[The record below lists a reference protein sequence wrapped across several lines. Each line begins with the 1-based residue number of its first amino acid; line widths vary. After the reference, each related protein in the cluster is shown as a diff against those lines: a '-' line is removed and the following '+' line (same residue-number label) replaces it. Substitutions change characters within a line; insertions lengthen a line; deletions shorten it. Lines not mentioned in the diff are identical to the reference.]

1 MTACWGHMGVVWGA
15 GKGRPTAIVYVR
27 PNRYTKEF
35 MDREGAFTLS
45 VLGNE
50 YKKQMAYLGTHS
62 GRNEDKIEVTGLT
75 PVFDDDTAFFEEAKL
90 VVVCKTI
97 YRAPLVEE
105 GFIDNTLVSEN
116 YPKKDF
122 HDMYIGEI
130 IDVFVQK

>member
-1 MTACWGHMGVVWGA
+1 MG
-15 GKGRPTAIVYVR
+15 
-27 PNRYTKEF
+27 YTKEF

-50 YKKQMAYLGTHS
+50 YKKQMAYFGTHS

-75 PVFDDDTAFFEEAKL
+75 PVFDDDTVFFEEAKL
-90 VVVCKTI
+90 VVVCKII